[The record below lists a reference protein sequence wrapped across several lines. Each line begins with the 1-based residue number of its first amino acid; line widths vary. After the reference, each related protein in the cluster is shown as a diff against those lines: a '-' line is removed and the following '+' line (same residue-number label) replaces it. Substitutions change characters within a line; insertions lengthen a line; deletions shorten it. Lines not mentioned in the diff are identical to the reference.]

1 MPAYSSYIYNDL
13 TFSIMVKYVGDYVY
27 HESEDIILV
36 AYIDV
41 CLTAQV
47 DTSYIIETL

>member
-27 HESEDIILV
+27 HES
-36 AYIDV
+36 
-41 CLTAQV
+41 
-47 DTSYIIETL
+47 SYITLIAFPCDTTSM